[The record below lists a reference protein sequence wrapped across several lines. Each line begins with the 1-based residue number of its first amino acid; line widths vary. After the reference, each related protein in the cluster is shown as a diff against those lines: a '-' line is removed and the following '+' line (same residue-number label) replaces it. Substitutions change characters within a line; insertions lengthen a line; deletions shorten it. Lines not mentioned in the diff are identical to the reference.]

1 MGNAK
6 MKISVL
12 ILTVLITT
20 LVACRPSHKPDFT
33 EQEMD
38 SILTDFLVKWKND
51 SLGQNGFR
59 KNQYTWDSLART
71 RLINGLNFEGY
82 DETQIIKW
90 LGRPSSSG
98 RHFED
103 NGLIME
109 YPVRQDDK
117 EPDKSLLIYF
127 GPDDKVSS
135 AMSQDSFVIKKKE

>member
-1 MGNAK
+1 
-6 MKISVL
+6 MKTLRL

-20 LVACRPSHKPDFT
+20 SVACRPSHKPDFT

-38 SILTDFLVKWKND
+38 SILSDFSMKWKTD

-59 KNQYTWDSLART
+59 INQYTWDSIARI
-71 RLINGLNFEGY
+71 RYIHGVNFQGH
-82 DETQIIKW
+82 DESQIIKW

-109 YPVRQDDK
+109 YPVRQVDSLA
-117 EPDKSLLIYF
+117 DKSLLIYF
-127 GPDDKVSS
+127 GPDDKVS
-135 AMSQDSFVIKKKE
+135 DIVERTGIPK